1 MTKFFFSRREIALN
15 ALIMCKLKGSVS
27 SVLIFIFITTG
38 TAFLT
43 FILKAEEGLE
53 WQLKLHTSTNFVL
66 PGGLT
71 ETTVVFPL
79 VEPIPIKALN
89 NTNTK

>member
-1 MTKFFFSRREIALN
+1 MTKIFFSRREIALN

-38 TAFLT
+38 TAFFT

-53 WQLKLHTSTNFVL
+53 
-66 PGGLT
+66 
-71 ETTVVFPL
+71 
-79 VEPIPIKALN
+79 
-89 NTNTK
+89 

>member
-1 MTKFFFSRREIALN
+1 MTKIFFSRREIALN

-27 SVLIFIFITTG
+27 SVLIFIFIMTG

-53 WQLKLHTSTNFVL
+53 
-66 PGGLT
+66 
-71 ETTVVFPL
+71 
-79 VEPIPIKALN
+79 
-89 NTNTK
+89 